1 MSDSIFSK
9 LSAVNVNEFK
19 EKKGKFDYLSW
30 TDAWAELM
38 KHYPTA
44 THEMLEDIHYPDG
57 SMEVRS
63 SVTIDGHTLKMFLPV
78 IDHRNNAIAHPNAF
92 DVNKNR
98 MRCLVKNI
106 AMHGLGLYI
115 FQGEDF
121 PEEPQVTFT
130 QEQRDNLID
139 LMSKSDGWGLKK
151 LSSDFGGDVMTE
163 LFNSFKKGEVSKNK
177 DMARSLIAAANKEL
191 RESMA
196 FIENTLNDPDIDSKG
211 AIDEHLSEMNK
222 IQLAFTKAGL
232 NEVQLRQLEAEGIQI

>member
-57 SMEVRS
+57 TMEVRS

-106 AMHGLGLYI
+106 AMHGLGIYI

-121 PEEPQVTFT
+121 P
-130 QEQRDNLID
+130 QERKDD
-139 LMSKSDGWGLKK
+139 PSDAIREN
-151 LSSDFGGDVMTE
+151 VAT
-163 LFNSFKKGEVSKNK
+163 
-177 DMARSLIAAANKEL
+177 IAAIKESIASGSYSAGIEAW
-191 RESMA
+191 RELDEETMRKLWVA
-196 FIENTLNDPDIDSKG
+196 PTKG
-211 AIDEHLSEMNK
+211 G
-222 IQLAFTKAGL
+222 AFTTEERKIMQSTEFKNG
-232 NEVQLRQLEAEGIQI
+232 ETV